1 MIIESTTN
9 SEKHMSMEKRRR
21 IKGIIVQ
28 IIAEVMFGFSF
39 MFTKGAT
46 SRATPLQLLSWRFMT
61 AAILFFIL
69 ALLGVFKVNYRGKD
83 LKAVLLLG
91 FLHPICYFLCENKGI
106 ALTSASE
113 SGTIIATIPIFALLV
128 SSLFLHIK
136 PGRNQMLGI
145 FITISG
151 VLILVLSQGS
161 KPTFDPVGYLLL
173 FGAVIAYSFYAAQS
187 TRIAEFTSVEKA
199 GIMIFSGAVFFT
211 ITDIITEFISG
222 DLRHFLLL
230 PLSGSS
236 FLSAV
241 LYLGIGSSIIAFTCN
256 NYGIEVLG
264 TTASSSFAALST
276 LVSVLAGIIFLKEP
290 FTYLQGIAT
299 ILIISGVFITNR
311 VSD

>member
-1 MIIESTTN
+1 MN
-9 SEKHMSMEKRRR
+9 REKRRH
-21 IKGIIVQ
+21 IKGIIIQ

-46 SRATPLQLLSWRFMT
+46 SAATPLQLLSWRFMT
-61 AAILFFIL
+61 AAVLFIILIIIGFFR
-69 ALLGVFKVNYRGKD
+69 VNYHGKD

-91 FLHPICYFLCENKGI
+91 FLHPICYFICENKGI

-113 SGTIIATIPIFALLV
+113 SGTIIATIPIFALLI

-136 PGRNQMLGI
+136 PNKNQIIGI
-145 FITISG
+145 FITLAG

-161 KPTFDPVGYLLL
+161 KPTFDPLGYILL

-187 TRIAEFTSVEKA
+187 TRIAEFSSVEKA

-211 ITDIITEFISG
+211 LADILTELISG
-222 DLRHFLLL
+222 DLMRFFLL
-230 PLSGSS
+230 PVNNSS

-276 LVSVLAGIIFLKEP
+276 LVSVFAGIIFLKES
-290 FTYLQGIAT
+290 FTWLQGTAT

-311 VSD
+311 LTD